1 MVNNFDSYKYF
12 IGKVWKNIGI
22 NKMVNNIIIFVN
34 LGNNFVFISFESN
47 IINLFINIINKAC
60 FVSYVFVKNVF
71 FVCYSVIFNLVV
83 IN

>member
-47 IINLFINIINKAC
+47 IINLFINIINKVC